1 MGRDRDRGAAMKREI
16 TIREFV
22 ADLVKRIDE
31 AKTIDC
37 CKTELKNFAELAKTK
52 MPDEKIVVEWKA

>member
-1 MGRDRDRGAAMKREI
+1 MKREI

-22 ADLVKRIDE
+22 ADLLERIDH

-37 CKTELKNFAELAKTK
+37 CREELKALARLAAEK
-52 MPDEKIVVEWKA
+52 MPDEKITVDWKD

>member
-1 MGRDRDRGAAMKREI
+1 MKREI

-22 ADLVKRIDE
+22 ADLLERIDE

-37 CKTELKNFAELAKTK
+37 CREELKAFARLAAEK
-52 MPDEKIVVEWKA
+52 MPDEKITVDWKD

>member
-1 MGRDRDRGAAMKREI
+1 MRKEI

-22 ADLVKRIDE
+22 ADLLRRIDD

-37 CKTELKNFAELAKTK
+37 CKEELKALARLALEKI
-52 MPDEKIVVEWKA
+52 PDEKIVVDWKDD